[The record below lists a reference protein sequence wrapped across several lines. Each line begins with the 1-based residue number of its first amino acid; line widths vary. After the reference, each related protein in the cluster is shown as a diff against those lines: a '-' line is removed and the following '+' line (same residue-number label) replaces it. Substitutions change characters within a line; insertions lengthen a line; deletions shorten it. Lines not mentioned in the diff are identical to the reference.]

1 MPLLLFVFLLLLPT
15 VHAAEPLSVR
25 FQQVAENAELI
36 SNELLSRP
44 RETLSTADWLVLTE
58 AQLRLRNKDAAMDA
72 VNNALLQPADSYLH
86 AYAFLLKAQVYG
98 ILFRDT
104 AIAITQLEQAE
115 LLLANAEDADSLALY
130 SDVLQ
135 NFAQAYNQLGNIPKA
150 IPYAEQ
156 SLALALRQQQAEA
169 ELKARITLG
178 RLTLQNNN
186 YSQAFV
192 HMNHALALA
201 QRLNDADALASI
213 HLRLGMAY
221 RKIDSHAQAL
231 QHLLQAKQRYHELKR
246 PSSYANTL
254 IYLGETYLEDKST
267 AAQAEQYLTEAITL
281 AKQLDDLPRV
291 GVATMGL
298 GRMAA
303 LQGNTDLALSYFN
316 DAVQLFR
323 QQNILTYLQ
332 ETQLELAE
340 LLRKKG
346 SAASQI
352 DALLTEIQPQMS
364 TAAGYLQQRFYD
376 TAARHAA
383 SQGRWQQAFGY
394 LEQAMLLRFDQQ
406 KDQNK
411 LQLDLID
418 LGLAKEALAQQLQA
432 ELTQQQQLNM
442 QLQRDLYMLLLVIVL
457 LFLLLVAVL
466 IWSGRQQRK
475 KRYSSM
481 NVSADWQKFCQ
492 NAMQSE
498 PAVTDILALRPALSM
513 ELKQTFGEQP
523 LLEIWRQ
530 ALQQHASPTLKAS
543 CWHDDV
549 LWLAVTSANAD
560 INTYNTQLISALQ
573 HALPQQFAET
583 GWLSV
588 QFPLTTLRQK
598 AWTTPELTALREAF
612 WLTAALSQEQTVS
625 ATVKLVTLHAI
636 TTNSCEWRSGMIRQ
650 DLLNA
655 IRLGTVQL
663 QINGQIM
670 TATQVDNLY

>member
-1 MPLLLFVFLLLLPT
+1 MPLLLFVCLLLMPT
-15 VHAAEPLSVR
+15 VYAAEPLNVR

-115 LLLANAEDADSLALY
+115 LLLTNAEDAESLALY

-254 IYLGETYLEDKST
+254 IYLGETYLEDEST

-298 GRMAA
+298 GRIAA
-303 LQGNTDLALSYFN
+303 LQGNTDLALSHFN

-383 SQGRWQQAFGY
+383 AQGRWQQAFGY

-406 KDQNK
+406 KEQNK

-466 IWSGRQQRK
+466 MWSGRQQRR
-475 KRYSSM
+475 KRHANLSIG
-481 NVSADWQKFCQ
+481 ADWQKFCLSV
-492 NAMQSE
+492 MQSA
-498 PAVTDILALRPALSM
+498 PAATYILALRPDAGLA
-513 ELKQTFGEQP
+513 LKQIFGEQP

-530 ALQQHASPTLKAS
+530 AFQQLALPTLKAS

-560 INTYNTQLISALQ
+560 IDTCNTQLISALQ
-573 HALPQQFAET
+573 RVLPPRCAET
-583 GWLSV
+583 NWLSV
-588 QFPLTTLRQK
+588 QFPLTELRQK
-598 AWTTPELTALREAF
+598 VWTTPELTALREAF
-612 WLTAALSQEQTVS
+612 WLTAALSQEQSVS
-625 ATVKLVTLHAI
+625 PAI
-636 TTNSCEWRSGMIRQ
+636 TLVRLRATATNSCEWRSGMIRQ

-663 QINGQIM
+663 EINGQAM